1 MYCANQDNGTVAVID
16 GQTDSILRTLTTG
29 PLVYGLSYNE
39 SRNLVYVDVMD
50 SNAVK
55 LIDAGGDSLLPTSIP
70 AGNWPW
76 ALCYAPETDELY
88 CADNRGNTVAVID
101 GNADTLMHLV
111 AVGRNPTALAW
122 NPTWHRM
129 YVANHDNATVSIV
142 RDAPSGIE
150 ELTPEVGV
158 KQTIATVAGGTLFLR
173 RPDPAV
179 LVDASG
185 RVAAKLEPGS
195 NSVGHLRRGV
205 YFVRGLSTPGTCKVI
220 ILN

>member
-1 MYCANQDNGTVAVID
+1 
-16 GQTDSILRTLTTG
+16 
-29 PLVYGLSYNE
+29 
-39 SRNLVYVDVMD
+39 
-50 SNAVK
+50 
-55 LIDAGGDSLLPTSIP
+55 
-70 AGNWPW
+70 
-76 ALCYAPETDELY
+76 
-88 CADNRGNTVAVID
+88 
-101 GNADTLMHLV
+101 
-111 AVGRNPTALAW
+111 
-122 NPTWHRM
+122 M